1 MCRLYN
7 LALFVVRMDVGVII
21 YVLNISFPWRRFTF
35 LDEVMNNV
43 FNHRSI
49 FDEWLIILAWRS
61 DLGRDTDECLYG
73 KTRSGSDTDE
83 CLFGVLV
90 AKICACKTLTNVLY
104 HSGVWKLWRKH
115 CRRDFFSWRRLITL
129 DWRPD
134 LGRDTDEC
142 FLVDPIWVGTLTN
155 VLLRTVRDESYAG
168 LTTRFGSGHW
178 RMSLGRPDLG
188 RDTDECL
195 ITYSG
200 DESFRAMQ
208 LI

>member
-1 MCRLYN
+1 MIDHTSLT
-7 LALFVVRMDVGVII
+7 I
-21 YVLNISFPWRRFTF
+21 
-35 LDEVMNNV
+35 
-43 FNHRSI
+43 
-49 FDEWLIILAWRS
+49 
-61 DLGRDTDECLYG
+61 
-73 KTRSGSDTDE
+73 RSGSRHWRMSIWEDPIWVGHWRMS
-83 CLFGVLV
+83 LGVLV